1 VMPLDNVS
9 FPDVRDA
16 LARISKGKRAT
27 TPSLTPDSLLRF
39 WLWGSDAN
47 EFCDRSKCDFHLMH
61 LTGMVCTRVFSEA
74 YLSVDDA
81 PGTIPAI
88 VDDEDITML
97 TEYCGI
103 FLPHF
108 HTVSKTQDS
117 EKCDVVTIPTRV
129 SLQQLRDLVNAIQ
142 TQWPQIQA
150 AVEEVRKRNN
160 STQLLQAVDRLV
172 TQLFV
177 WFGGYLFDSRIQE
190 CQADDKE
197 FVDIIPPTNTLALTV
212 VGIKFY
218 TNIFY
223 ILFRLLFLQRHSVSV
238 PTGRDI
244 ISGSYPFAV
253 ETFHVEAGVD
263 DFHLIGMYV
272 DIPAGCL
279 LEYKH
284 SYSGYYNN
292 VSQCVYKHFP
302 SYKRRIPVTLEE
314 VSLENATDLSVL
326 PSLKQIYPEI
336 EFAFED
342 HHFQRDFGTVRMAV
356 LLAPK
361 QSSLIHTEKTPQT
374 ANNSKPCPE
383 SVTKPY
389 KVSEKLQTRIDICQG
404 GKSGNDDSG
413 VLEGGNS
420 VRTVDWYWF
429 VIGSNVYLV
438 CTKDGMVYRGRCR
451 DLLSFY
457 LSVM

>member
-1 VMPLDNVS
+1 
-9 FPDVRDA
+9 
-16 LARISKGKRAT
+16 
-27 TPSLTPDSLLRF
+27 
-39 WLWGSDAN
+39 
-47 EFCDRSKCDFHLMH
+47 
-61 LTGMVCTRVFSEA
+61 
-74 YLSVDDA
+74 
-81 PGTIPAI
+81 
-88 VDDEDITML
+88 
-97 TEYCGI
+97 
-103 FLPHF
+103 
-108 HTVSKTQDS
+108 
-117 EKCDVVTIPTRV
+117 
-129 SLQQLRDLVNAIQ
+129 
-142 TQWPQIQA
+142 
-150 AVEEVRKRNN
+150 
-160 STQLLQAVDRLV
+160 
-172 TQLFV
+172 
-177 WFGGYLFDSRIQE
+177 
-190 CQADDKE
+190 
-197 FVDIIPPTNTLALTV
+197 
-212 VGIKFY
+212 
-218 TNIFY
+218 
-223 ILFRLLFLQRHSVSV
+223 
-238 PTGRDI
+238 
-244 ISGSYPFAV
+244 V

-272 DIPAGCL
+272 DVPAGCL